1 MDLQELSQWMKERNL
16 KGHWEHSEWSQS
28 VKPYL
33 WKGDEIMQALNW
45 SRSEERR
52 VGKECRL

>member
-16 KGHWEHSEWSQS
+16 KGHWEHSEWSQT

-33 WKGDEIMQALNW
+33 WNGEEIMQALNW
-45 SRSEERR
+45 PAS
-52 VGKECRL
+52 